1 MINLTNGYPFTW
13 SEEKLILF
21 SWRWRI
27 FTCFWVPYFNTIGTL
42 TYLTIV
48 HDQILHFLLIYQ
60 HATILLQ
67 LQDIQMVSSMYCT
80 IFVKTTNMS
89 LFYSRNSKSQLLKYI
104 DADHLSNPHKTQSQT
119 RYVFSFSK
127 IDISWRYVKQA
138 IVVISSNHSNI
149 FAIYE
154 VSREYI

>member
-1 MINLTNGYPFTW
+1 
-13 SEEKLILF
+13 
-21 SWRWRI
+21 
-27 FTCFWVPYFNTIGTL
+27 
-42 TYLTIV
+42 
-48 HDQILHFLLIYQ
+48 
-60 HATILLQ
+60 
-67 LQDIQMVSSMYCT
+67 MVSSMYCT

-119 RYVFSFSK
+119 RYVFSFGK